1 MPAKNKR
8 NTRKVKRGGNK
19 KKLADLDV
27 HVQYIIT
34 QTGDLDLTLQNA
46 MLEIAGADIDILH
59 TYVKQADEKMATIPM
74 LVKKLKEIEKSGD
87 HIHVITAGLALRQIS
102 DAIKLG
108 SGDSPVFEHRS
119 PFYPST
125 PKTRKK
131 SPPSSSPPS
140 SSS

>member
-1 MPAKNKR
+1 MPAKNKRNKR

-19 KKLADLDV
+19 KALADLDV
-27 HVQYIIT
+27 HVQYVIAH
-34 QTGDLDLTLQNA
+34 TGDLDVTLQNA

-74 LVKKLKEIEKSGD
+74 LVKKLNEIKTSD
-87 HIHVITAGLALRQIS
+87 NNILVITAGLALRQID

-108 SGDSPVFEHRS
+108 SGDSPVFEFRS
-119 PFYPST
+119 PLHRT

-131 SPPSSSPPS
+131 SPS